1 MKIKELSINWKVL
14 LALVLIVGVSYLAVN
29 SVFPRSYSGSALN
42 FAIGSG
48 TVTVTNPSSESIPAQ
63 LVGNSGSYR
72 VSSAIE
78 GLSESPTR
86 EGTGTS
92 ATYLLEFELP
102 PGETEFSLTRGSNVS
117 FVTTTETVL
126 EATVLPASVSSARTT
141 ATIAV
146 IVVLGALFYI
156 SRTTGHNWIH
166 IIRRQRTSRTNLTPV
181 AEGAV
186 AGKGPAYRPYGDNR
200 ARTGD

>member
-1 MKIKELSINWKVL
+1 MKIKEMRINWKVL

-29 SVFPRSYSGSALN
+29 SIFPRSYSGSALN

-48 TVTVTNPSSESIPAQ
+48 TVTVTNPSTESIPAQ

-86 EGTGTS
+86 ERTATS
-92 ATYLLEFELP
+92 AIYLLEFELP
-102 PGETEFSLTRGSNVS
+102 PGETEFSLTRGTNVS
-117 FVTTTETVL
+117 FVTTTETQL

-141 ATIAV
+141 VVVAAV
-146 IVVLGALFYI
+146 VVLGSLFYI
-156 SRTTGHNWIH
+156 SRAMGHPWIH
-166 IIRRQRTSRTNLTPV
+166 MLRRPKTSRTNLIPV

-186 AGKGPAYRPYGDNR
+186 AGPGQGYRPYGDNR
-200 ARTGD
+200 AKTGD